1 MASSSAVDKLT
12 GVLTRDVLDELDNQ
26 FRNRP
31 GGDPWSVMIVDVDDF
46 KMVNDIHGHLT
57 GDRVLQQVAW
67 LLLRTVRSSDQVIRF
82 GGDEF
87 LVVLPSTPTLQAA
100 NVAQRFLDDV
110 AREPFP
116 GELRIGVSLGL
127 AESTEGERTLSSV
140 TGRADQ
146 ALYESKARGKFRMSF
161 FSRPA
166 ANPQTLS
173 FEHFIDRQAQLRIL
187 RAAFDD
193 MISGRGGMVLVTG
206 EPGVGKSRLARELE
220 HYCTFRDAGFRTA
233 KYDELGGAG
242 PFSTF
247 SDALCGLI
255 EDLPLDVR
263 HEISQE
269 AGPVLLETSLLFP
282 PLPLRISDDRPPP
295 DWARGRMFYT
305 QCRSVVKAVS
315 CRKPFVLLLDDI
327 QWGRSQDLDL
337 LGYLVRTSGPDRV
350 LFVFTMRSPVEL
362 FPDVW
367 AWMRGLMKLARS
379 ERIDLQPLE
388 REHASNMVM
397 LALKDSRV
405 PPALLDRLIVESGG
419 NPFYLR
425 ELLKSLVENG
435 RIRPAAGGGWSYEPD
450 GGLPLPGSVA
460 DLVKSRLDM
469 LDPAS
474 REVLRMCALTAGGFR
489 LLDLAFL
496 MESAPIEAARAI
508 EAPLLMELV
517 QESSTGPGDQLV
529 FRFCHDCVRAVLLEE
544 IPVGL
549 RKHLYTRLGRRFE
562 EEWRA
567 GVPGMLQRAAYSY
580 CEGLDSAKAAEF
592 ALLAADDAKSRQA
605 TYDQVSWLER
615 YLAAAGAGGSVSNA
629 DLLAAWRELGRL
641 HTLHARIGE
650 AESALHRAEAYA
662 LSSADLGSIALLKAS
677 LHFERSELDKALAEY
692 QKALETDMSTEQVLK
707 AKTGISGI
715 WHAKGETRLALSL
728 LDEVEILLEGI
739 EDARTRAM
747 LEAFW
752 LSTKGAMLAQSGDDE
767 NGLALCRQALEFY
780 DSAGDVI
787 RKARAQVDLAMILS
801 TFPAWE
807 ERIRLLKEA
816 IAAFTETGDIQSL
829 MTATQN
835 LGSVYLE
842 LNQIDAAEEC
852 FRRSHGL
859 AEASGSSGR
868 IAAALERLGAAAF
881 ARGDSES
888 ALEHF
893 EAAASLAEDSGIGS
907 IAAMAAGWIARV
919 MASTNCRTDAET
931 VLARLRESRRPSG
944 MTAWERSRV
953 LYLAACA
960 RLAVARASQG
970 RGLDEALDLVRSAR
984 SIPGGTELLESL
996 EMQWME
1002 LTILAMLGRE
1012 AESEPLLEEASC
1024 LAELCMTAIESPVL
1038 HEDFARLEFVSGLLA
1053 MAGEKPGARCQGPDA
1068 VRQGG

>member
-1 MASSSAVDKLT
+1 MASSPAVDRLT
-12 GVLTRDVLDELDNQ
+12 GVLTRDALDELDSQ
-26 FRNRP
+26 FRARP
-31 GGDPWSVMIVDVDDF
+31 EGDLWSVMIVDVDDF

-67 LLLRTVRSSDQVIRF
+67 LLLRTVRSTDHVIRF

-100 NVAQRFLDDV
+100 NVAQRFLDDA

-127 AESTEGERTLSSV
+127 AESTEGERSLSSV

-166 ANPQTLS
+166 ANSGTLS

-187 RAAFDD
+187 RAAFDE
-193 MISGRGGMVLVTG
+193 MVSGTGGMVLVTG

-220 HYCTFRDAGFRTA
+220 HYSAFRDAGFITA

-242 PFSTF
+242 PFAPF
-247 SDALCGLI
+247 SDALGGLI
-255 EDLPLDVR
+255 EDLPLEVR
-263 HEISQE
+263 HEISRE
-269 AGPVLLETSLLFP
+269 AGPVLPETSLLFP
-282 PLPLRISDDRPPP
+282 SLPMRISDDRPPP

-305 QCRSVVKAVS
+305 QCRSVVKAIS
-315 CRKPFVLLLDDI
+315 SRKPFVLLLDDI

-337 LGYLVRTSGPDRV
+337 LGYLVRTSGSHRV
-350 LFVFTMRSPVEL
+350 LFVFTMRSPVESC
-362 FPDVW
+362 PDVW
-367 AWMRGLMKLARS
+367 TWMKGLMKLARS

-405 PPALLDRLIVESGG
+405 PPPLLDRLVVESGG

-425 ELLKSLVENG
+425 ELLKSLVESG
-435 RIRPAAGGGWSYEPD
+435 RIRQSEGGGWSYEAD
-450 GGLPLPGSVA
+450 GRLPLPGSVA

-469 LDPAS
+469 LEPAS
-474 REVLRMCALTAGGFR
+474 REVLRMCALTTGGFR

-517 QESSTGPGDQLV
+517 QESTTGPGDQLV
-529 FRFCHDCVRAVLLEE
+529 FRFCHDCVRTVLLEE

-549 RKHLYTRLGRRFE
+549 RKHLYSKLGQRFE

-592 ALLAADDAKSRQA
+592 ALLAASDAKSRRA
-605 TYDQVSWLER
+605 TYDQASWLER
-615 YLAAAGAGGSVSNA
+615 YLAAAGAGGRVSNA

-641 HTLHARIGE
+641 HTLHARISE
-650 AESALHRAEAYA
+650 AETALQKAAAYA
-662 LSSADLGSIALLKAS
+662 LSSADLGSIAILKAS
-677 LHFERSELDKALAEY
+677 LHLERSELDRALAEY
-692 QKALETDMSTEQVLK
+692 QRALETDMPTEQVLK
-707 AKTGISGI
+707 ARTGIAGI
-715 WHAKGETRLALSL
+715 WHAKGETHLALGL
-728 LDEVEILLEGI
+728 LDEAQILLEGI
-739 EDARTRAM
+739 EDVRTRAR
-747 LEAFW
+747 LEASW
-752 LSTKGAMLAQSGDDE
+752 LSTKGSILAQSGDDE
-767 NGLALCRQALEFY
+767 NGLTLCRQALEFY
-780 DSAGDVI
+780 DSAGDI
-787 RKARAQVDLAMILS
+787 IEKARAQVDLAMILS

-807 ERIRLLKEA
+807 ERMRLLREA
-816 IAAFTETGDIQSL
+816 ISAFTETGDVQSL
-829 MTATQN
+829 MTATQR
-835 LGSVYLE
+835 LGSIYLE
-842 LNQIDAAEEC
+842 LNQVSAAEEC
-852 FRRSHGL
+852 FHKSHDL
-859 AEASGSSGR
+859 AEASGSPGR
-868 IAAALERLGAAAF
+868 IAGARESLGAAAF
-881 ARGDSES
+881 ARGDSAG

-893 EAAASLAEDSGIGS
+893 EAAAGLAEDSGIGS
-907 IAAMAAGWIARV
+907 MAAMAAGWIARV
-919 MASTNCRTDAET
+919 MAAGNSRTEAEK
-931 VLARLRESRRPSG
+931 VLSRLRESRRPSG

-953 LYLAACA
+953 LFLAACA
-960 RLAVARASQG
+960 RLSIARASEG
-970 RGLDEALDLVRSAR
+970 RGLEEALDLVRSAR
-984 SIPGGTELLESL
+984 SIPGGTDLLEKL

-1002 LTILAMLGRE
+1002 LTILAMLGRDS
-1012 AESEPLLEEASC
+1012 ESGPVLEDASC
-1024 LAELCMTAIESPVL
+1024 LVGLCLTAIESPVL
-1038 HEDFARLEFVSGLLA
+1038 REDFTRLEFVSGLLS
-1053 MAGEKPGARCQGPDA
+1053 MAKEKPEPGCQGPRA
-1068 VRQGG
+1068 EPQGG

>member
-12 GVLTRDVLDELDNQ
+12 GVLTRDVLDELDTQ
-26 FRNRP
+26 FRTRTE
-31 GGDPWSVMIVDVDDF
+31 GDLWSVMIVDVDDF

-57 GDRVLQQVAW
+57 GDRVLQQAAW
-67 LLLRTVRSSDQVIRF
+67 LLLRTVRSADHVLRF

-87 LVVLPSTPTLQAA
+87 LVVLPSTPALQAA
-100 NVAQRFLDDV
+100 NVAQRFLDDM
-110 AREPFP
+110 ARESFP
-116 GELRIGVSLGL
+116 GELKIGVSLGL
-127 AESTEGERTLSSV
+127 AESTEGERALSSV
-140 TGRADQ
+140 IGRADQ

-166 ANPQTLS
+166 SNSQTLS
-173 FEHFIDRQAQLRIL
+173 FEHFIDRQAQLRTL
-187 RAAFDD
+187 RTAFDD
-193 MISGRGGMVLVTG
+193 MVSGKGGMVLVTG

-220 HYCTFRDAGFRTA
+220 HYCTFRDAGFRVA

-242 PFSTF
+242 PFATF

-255 EDLPLDVR
+255 EDLPLEVR
-263 HEISQE
+263 HDISRE

-305 QCRSVVKAVS
+305 QCGRVVRAIS
-315 CRKPFVLLLDDI
+315 SRKPFVMLLDDV

-337 LGYLVRTSGPDRV
+337 LGYLVRTAGSDRV
-350 LFVFTMRSPVEL
+350 LFVFTMRSPVESY
-362 FPDVW
+362 PDVW
-367 AWMRGLMKLARS
+367 AWMRGLLKLARS

-405 PPALLDRLIVESGG
+405 PPALLDKLVGESGG

-435 RIRPAAGGGWSYEPD
+435 RIRPADGGGWSYEPE
-450 GGLPLPGSVA
+450 GSLPLPGSVS

-469 LDPAS
+469 LDSTS
-474 REVLRMCALTAGGFR
+474 REALRMCALTAGGFR

-517 QESSTGPGDQLV
+517 QESATDPGDQLV
-529 FRFCHDCVRAVLLEE
+529 FRFCHDCVRSILLEE
-544 IPVGL
+544 LPIGL
-549 RKHLYTRLGRRFE
+549 RRHLYTRLGQRFE

-592 ALLAADDAKSRQA
+592 ALLAAADAKSRQA
-605 TYDQVSWLER
+605 TYDQALWLER
-615 YLAAAGAGGSVSNA
+615 YLAAAGAGGRVSNA
-629 DLLAAWRELGRL
+629 DLLSAWRELGRL
-641 HTLHARIGE
+641 HTLHARISD
-650 AESALHRAEAYA
+650 AENALHRAAAYA
-662 LSSADLGSIALLKAS
+662 LSSGDLGSIALLKAS
-677 LHFERSELDKALAEY
+677 LHLERSELDKALAEY
-692 QKALETDMSTEQVLK
+692 QKALETDMPTEQVLE
-707 AKTGISGI
+707 AKTGIAGI
-715 WHAKGETRLALSL
+715 WHAKGETHLALGL
-728 LDEVEILLEGI
+728 LDEARTLLEGI
-739 EDARTRAM
+739 EDARTRAR
-747 LEAFW
+747 LEASW
-752 LSTKGAMLAQSGDDE
+752 LSRKGEILAQSGDDE

-787 RKARAQVDLAMILS
+787 NKARAQADLAMILS

-807 ERIRLLKEA
+807 ERMRLLREA
-816 IAAFTETGDIQSL
+816 VSAFTETGDVQSL
-829 MTATQN
+829 MSATQG

-842 LNQIDAAEEC
+842 LNQTGAAEEC

-859 AEASGSSGR
+859 AEASGSPGR
-868 IAAALERLGAAAF
+868 IARARERLGAAAF
-881 ARGDSES
+881 ARGDFES
-888 ALEHF
+888 ALDHF
-893 EAAASLAEDSGIGS
+893 ESAASQAEESGIGS
-907 IAAMAAGWIARV
+907 LAAMAAGWIARV
-919 MASTNCRTDAET
+919 KAVTGCRTEAEA
-931 VLARLRESRRPSG
+931 VLSRLREGSRPSG

-953 LYLAACA
+953 LFLAACA
-960 RLAVARASQG
+960 RLAIARASEG
-970 RGLDEALDLVRSAR
+970 RGLEEALDLVRSAR

-996 EMQWME
+996 EMRWME
-1002 LTILAMLGRE
+1002 LIILDLLGGGD
-1012 AESEPLLEEASC
+1012 ESGPLLEEASC
-1024 LAELCMTAIESPVL
+1024 LVGLCLTAIENPVL
-1038 HEDFARLEFVSGLLA
+1038 REDFARLEFVSGLLE
-1053 MAGEKPGARCQGPDA
+1053 MTGQKPEPLCQGPDA
-1068 VRQGG
+1068 ARQGR